1 MRVVP
6 KGKINMNVA
15 TQVCTFYVDQQM
27 FGVDVQCVQEVIRY
41 QDMTDIPLAP
51 DAVVGLINLRGQIVT
66 AIDLR
71 RRLGLAPRPAGQ
83 LPMNIVVRND
93 DGAISLLVDHIGDVQ
108 EIDEENFESPPETLS
123 GESAELIRGAYKM
136 KDRLLLILDTERA
149 MNVATTGD

>member
-1 MRVVP
+1 M
-6 KGKINMNVA
+6 IMA

-27 FGVDVQCVQEVIRY
+27 FGVDVQSVQEVIRY

-71 RRLGLAPRPAGQ
+71 RRLGLAPRPEGQ

-108 EIDEENFESPPETLS
+108 EIDEENFESPPETLG